1 MAQRR
6 PRRRFTRE
14 DKAQAVKRLPALNL
28 ILQLGE
34 RDLAHARKADRLS
47 GRRREVDDAAVSVR
61 TPVVDPHYHGAAR
74 ALVRNPHPRAKR
86 QDLMCR
92 RERVVVELFSV
103 GRAPSMK
110 ARAVARCDAMLERL
124 GLSRATE
131 CEGAYNKAQN
141 RKGFHGEL
149 P

>member
-1 MAQRR
+1 MAERRTQRR
-6 PRRRFTRE
+6 VTRQ

-34 RDLAHARKADRLS
+34 RDLAHAREANGLS
-47 GRRREVDDAAVSVR
+47 GGLREVDDPAVSVR
-61 TPVVDPHYHGAAR
+61 TPVIDAHHHGAAS
-74 ALVRNPHPRAKR
+74 ALVCNPHPRAKR
-86 QDLMCR
+86 QGLMCR
-92 RERVVVELFSV
+92 RERVVVELFAV

-110 ARAVARCDAMLERL
+110 AGAVARSDAVLERL

-131 CEGAYNKAQN
+131 CKGAYNKAQN
-141 RKGFHGEL
+141 RKGFHNEL